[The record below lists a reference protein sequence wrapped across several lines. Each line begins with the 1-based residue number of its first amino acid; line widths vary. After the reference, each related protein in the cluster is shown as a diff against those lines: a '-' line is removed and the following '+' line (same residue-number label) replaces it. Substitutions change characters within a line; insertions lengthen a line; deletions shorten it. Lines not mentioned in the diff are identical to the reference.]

1 MRKLQFYGLPRSL
14 QDRFI
19 ESSLGAAAPVPL
31 LVRRFRSQAHARW
44 FAGGALAL
52 VGWGVFVAYG
62 FGELSHPLALAGPQM
77 LAVHAAF
84 AAVAIACFLRGQA
97 LRWEALRVPY
107 PEGTYLFPAVVID
120 ARRGHLV
127 ERDVGSLR
135 AVTVR
140 GGRLQVE
147 FDDKASFTFD
157 AGSAELAEK
166 AKAAVEATR
175 EQWGRLQ
182 TEDARLER
190 ARLNPL
196 VESGVPNPLAST
208 IPLSGQR
215 FLKPATYVLITVIS
229 AAMLGWAVWWWRNT
243 LSEKA
248 LYASATARNDV
259 EAYHEYLTRGGR
271 RADVVEV
278 LLPRARLNAARAA
291 GSVDAIRQ
299 YIAANPETRIAA
311 EVQDALRTALL
322 DALEGAKAQGTITAL
337 AEYEK
342 KHPEHSL
349 VVAELAAARS
359 AVYRNVV
366 AAFAKEAAPETSQIV
381 PFVERLVKYV
391 EKHGPRVDVRVAHQF
406 PQRTETLDD
415 ILSKSRKY
423 YMGQR
428 SLPTQYFLGEHA
440 ARRQTAL
447 AERLI
452 ERLQRSFPKDVLEF
466 RFLGPAED
474 VNETLP
480 EIEVPTLTLT
490 HAERLSGGF
499 VGGKPKTMFLGAS
512 ISVSASFEIPG
523 QGEPFVFKW
532 GKWTPPNV
540 RKADESE
547 KSVPAVIPDVYE
559 DMVGGAFET
568 FGTQFLKAWY
578 AEP

>member
-31 LVRRFRSQAHARW
+31 LVRRSRSQAHARW

-52 VGWGVFVAYG
+52 VGWGAFVAHG
-62 FGELSHPLALAGPQM
+62 FGELNHPLALVGPQV
-77 LAVHAAF
+77 LAVHGAF
-84 AAVAIACFLRGQA
+84 AAVAIVCFLRGQA
-97 LRWEALRVPY
+97 LRWEAQRVPY
-107 PEGTYLFPAVVID
+107 PQGTYLFPAGVIE
-120 ARRGHLV
+120 ARRGYLV
-127 ERDVGSLR
+127 EHDVGGLR
-135 AVTVR
+135 AVTSSGDRV
-140 GGRLQVE
+140 QVE
-147 FDDKASFTFD
+147 FDGKGRFSFD
-157 AGSAELAEK
+157 AGSADLAEQ
-166 AKAAVEATR
+166 AKATLEATR
-175 EQWGRLQ
+175 EQWSRLQ
-182 TEDARLER
+182 AEEARLER
-190 ARLNPL
+190 ARLSPL

-208 IPLSGQR
+208 IPLAGQR
-215 FLKPATYVLITVIS
+215 FLKPASYVLLTVIS

-248 LYASATARNDV
+248 LYASATAQNDV
-259 EAYHEYLTRGGR
+259 EAYDAYLTRGGR

-278 LLPRARLNAARAA
+278 LLPRARLSAARAA

-311 EVQDALRTALL
+311 EVQDALRVALL
-322 DALEGAKAQGTITAL
+322 EALEGARTAGTITAL
-337 AEYEK
+337 LEYQK

-349 VVAELAAARS
+349 VAAELAAARS
-359 AVYRNVV
+359 AVYRDV
-366 AAFAKEAAPETSQIV
+366 ATAFAKEAAPETSQLV

-391 EKHGPRVDVRVAHQF
+391 EKHGPRVDVRMVHQF

-452 ERLQRSFPKDVLEF
+452 ERLQRSFPQDVLEF
-466 RFLGPAED
+466 RFLGPTED

-480 EIEVPTLTLT
+480 DIEVPTLTLS

-512 ISVSASFEIPG
+512 ISVSGTFEIPG

-540 RKADESE
+540 RKADEAE